1 MKLKRSDSS
10 PNPSYGLDKVKV
22 DEVDI
27 FIRGDARYVGFVDEN
42 PLLEQSEDDNDM
54 HNTTNEK
61 DDDDDDDDEIQL
73 FPLPSPRSSPQASP
87 TASQTNLAGTAG
99 LVVGTCPR
107 RASPL
112 SSCCLERGVS
122 DVQSNLPTEFLD
134 TLTLHRTTSP
144 ERITSKPRRPSL
156 SSIGGSL
163 SKGSTVVLKG
173 LADVAGSGAKL
184 VAL

>member
-10 PNPSYGLDKVKV
+10 PNPSYGLEKVKV

-27 FIRGDARYVGFVDEN
+27 IRGDGRYVGFVDES
-42 PLLEQSEDDNDM
+42 PLLEDDNEM
-54 HNTTNEK
+54 HNTANEK
-61 DDDDDDDDEIQL
+61 DEDEDDEIHL

-112 SSCCLERGVS
+112 SSCCLERGMS
-122 DVQSNLPTEFLD
+122 DVQSSLPTEFLD

-173 LADVAGSGAKL
+173 LADVAGSGARL